1 MSKWT
6 EEEISILKEN
16 YASKQIDALLQLLPS
31 KRVSS
36 IYQKAFHLRLR
47 KPPKSPKPPK
57 PPKLP
62 KPRPEKPVE
71 AQKSN
76 GESQPQNV
84 KVIEQQRI
92 MKILPYE
99 RQVILDFGK
108 CLSIPELK
116 MLLPR
121 PSAKDILQLLDHY
134 HMR

>member
-6 EEEISILKEN
+6 DEEISILKEH

-31 KRVSS
+31 KTVSS
-36 IYQKAFHLRLR
+36 IYHRAFELRLR
-47 KPPKSPKPPK
+47 KPS
-57 PPKLP
+57 

-92 MKILPYE
+92 IKILPYE

-108 CLSIPELK
+108 SLSIPELK

-121 PSAKDILQLLDHY
+121 RSAKEILQLLDYY

>member
-6 EEEISILKEN
+6 DEEISILKEH

-31 KRVSS
+31 KTVSS
-36 IYQKAFHLRLR
+36 IYHRAFELRLR
-47 KPPKSPKPPK
+47 KPS
-57 PPKLP
+57 

-92 MKILPYE
+92 VKILPYE

-108 CLSIPELK
+108 FLSIPELK

-121 PSAKDILQLLDHY
+121 RSAKEILQLLDYY

>member
-6 EEEISILKEN
+6 DEEIGILKEN

-36 IYQKAFHLRLR
+36 IYQKAFQLRLQ
-47 KPPKSPKPPK
+47 KPPK
-57 PPKLP
+57 PP

-92 MKILPYE
+92 VKILPYE

-108 CLSIPELK
+108 FLSIPELK

-121 PSAKDILQLLDHY
+121 RSAKEILQLLDYY